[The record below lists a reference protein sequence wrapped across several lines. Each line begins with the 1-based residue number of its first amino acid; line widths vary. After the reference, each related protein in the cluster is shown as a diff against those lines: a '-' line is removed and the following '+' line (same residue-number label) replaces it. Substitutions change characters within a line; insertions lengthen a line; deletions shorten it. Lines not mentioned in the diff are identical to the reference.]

1 MLAATLCV
9 MEPEGP
15 VSATPDA
22 LRFSSVSDID
32 DFIEHLRKFERG
44 EMSADEFKVY
54 RLGRGTYGQRQANVN
69 MLRVK
74 IPQGVLSAAQL
85 EVLADVADEFSR
97 GFGHITTRQNIQ
109 FHFIKLERA
118 AEAMR
123 RLDEVGLTTK
133 EACGNTVRNVTACP
147 LAGVCAGAAFDVTP
161 YGRAVTRHFLRN
173 PICQALPR
181 KFKIALSGC
190 GDDCAQGAIND
201 VAVLARVR
209 TAVQNSERPSENV
222 ERGFEVRVGG
232 GLSTSPEDAHA
243 LEAFV
248 PADRLLPVIE
258 AVVRVFDR
266 TGNRQNKSR
275 ARLKYVI
282 RKIGMEAFRREYEAE
297 LAKIDAEGRGS
308 IPIDVSDETRADAVL
323 RLRAPVRQDAASD
336 GFAEFLG
343 SNCIKQRQIGYY
355 AVLARLE
362 RGDITSAQLRGA
374 ARLARQF
381 SDGTLRTSNEQ
392 NLVFRF
398 VGEASLTAL
407 HAELVALGLGRAGAR
422 TIHDVTSCPG
432 ADTCNLAVTR
442 SRELTTAISD
452 ALASATGAAAEAVAA
467 SHHLDIKI
475 SGCPNSCGQHHV
487 AALGFHGTM
496 RRVGGATV
504 PEYQLHLGGGIDR
517 QGATFGRQIVK
528 VAARRVPSTVLR
540 LLELYMK
547 ERTDGEAPLAYFRR
561 VEPDVV
567 KKAVADLVEF
577 DPNTARPEEWLDHG
591 DEAPFKVAIGQGE
604 CAV

>member
-1 MLAATLCV
+1 MDDA
-9 MEPEGP
+9 P
-15 VSATPDA
+15 VSAAPEP
-22 LRFSSVSDID
+22 LRFSSPADID
-32 DFIEHLRKFERG
+32 DFVDHLRRFESG
-44 EMSADEFKVY
+44 ELTSDQFKVY
-54 RLGRGTYGQRQANVN
+54 RLTRGTYGQRQPNVN

-74 IPQGVLSAAQL
+74 IPQGVLSAPQV
-85 EVLADVADEFSR
+85 ECIADIADEYSR
-97 GFGHITTRQNIQ
+97 GFGHVTTRQNVQ
-109 FHFIKLERA
+109 LHFVQLARV
-118 AEAMR
+118 AEAMTK
-123 RLDEVGLTTK
+123 LDEVGLTTR
-133 EACGNTVRNVTACP
+133 EACGGTVRNVTACA
-147 LAGVCAGAAFDVTP
+147 LAGVCDGSAFDVTP

-201 VAVLARVR
+201 VAILARVR
-209 TAVQNSERPSENV
+209 NS
-222 ERGFEVRVGG
+222 ERGFEIRVGG
-232 GLSTSPEDAHA
+232 GLSTSPEDAHP
-243 LEAFV
+243 LESFV
-248 PADRLLPVIE
+248 PADRLLPVLE

-282 RKIGMEAFRREYEAE
+282 RKIGLDGFRTEYQAE
-297 LAKIDAEGRGS
+297 LAKLDADGRGS
-308 IPIDVSDETRADAVL
+308 IPIDVSDEVRPDAVL
-323 RLRAPVRQDAASD
+323 RLRAPVRQTASED
-336 GFAEFLG
+336 GFERFYRT
-343 SNCIKQRQIGYY
+343 NCVAQRQSGYY

-374 ARLARQF
+374 ARLSRTF
-381 SDGTLRTSNEQ
+381 SDGTVRLSNEQ

-398 VGEASLTAL
+398 VPEASLTAL

-442 SRELTTAISD
+442 SRELTTAIED
-452 ALASATGAAAEAVAA
+452 ALDAATGEAADAVRAAE
-467 SHHLDIKI
+467 SLDIKV

-496 RRVGGATV
+496 RRVGGQAV
-504 PEYQLHLGGGIDR
+504 PEYQLHLGGGIAR
-517 QGATFGRQIVK
+517 EGATFGRQIVK
-528 VAARRVPSTVLR
+528 VPARRVPDAVLR
-540 LLELYMK
+540 LLALYQK
-547 ERTDGEAPLAYFRR
+547 ERSDGEAPLSYFRR

-567 KKAVADLVEF
+567 KRALSDLAEF
-577 DPNTARPEEWLDHG
+577 DAATAKPEDWLDHG
-591 DEAPFKVAIGQGE
+591 DDAPFKVAIGQGE